1 MKLWEVL
8 KALEENPKK
17 KFTSNGDI
25 VAQIYEQS
33 KCYGI
38 IGVNPGEVIIDSE
51 RDWQEVKQPV
61 PWHKAI
67 EEWAKGKNISCE
79 VDGFV
84 FFYSK
89 DSKFGEDK
97 WRVLK
102 SEEGEEISVNE
113 ILNGK
118 WHVEED

>member
-89 DSKFGEDK
+89 NLIDMEDK
-97 WRVLK
+97 WRVLRSK
-102 SEEGEEISVNE
+102 EGVSISVNE

-118 WHVEED
+118 WYVEED

>member
-8 KALEENPKK
+8 KALEENPNK
-17 KFTSNGDI
+17 KFECVNMRLERVLDI
-25 VAQIYEQS
+25 YRFTNVNTQERAFYM
-33 KCYGI
+33 
-38 IGVNPGEVIIDSE
+38 GVDN
-51 RDWQEVKQPV
+51 DWQEVKQPI
-61 PWHKAI
+61 PWEKAI
-67 EEWAKGKNISCE
+67 EEWAKGENISCE
-79 VDGFV
+79 VDGCV

-102 SEEGEEISVNE
+102 SREGEPISVNE

-118 WHVEED
+118 WYVEED